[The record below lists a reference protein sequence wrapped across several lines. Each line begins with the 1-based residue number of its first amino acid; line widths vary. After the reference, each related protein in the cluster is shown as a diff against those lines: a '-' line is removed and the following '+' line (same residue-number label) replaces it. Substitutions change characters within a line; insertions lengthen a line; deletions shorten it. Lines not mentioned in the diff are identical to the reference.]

1 VEEMLPYITKTI
13 SMGNVRFVELFT
25 SLIKLCSEILSSHTV
40 CGTAIFISGTGGSL
54 NYSQISNEM
63 YTHYGID
70 KPLTIY
76 WKGRD
81 YYLSPIHNRI
91 ISEISKLFGQDFF
104 SIDVEKKRYEWAKM
118 MKNEKI
124 RGFYRYSETLL
135 KIANNV
141 FSLSPSI
148 VDLLASIDAQK
159 IAEKWSETLKGAR
172 IIQNEFYTVI
182 SDIDFNALR
191 YYRQIKELVD
201 KGKNCDSAG
210 IFGEKL

>member
-1 VEEMLPYITKTI
+1 MLPYITKTI

-104 SIDVEKKRYEWAKM
+104 SIDVEKKRYELAKM
-118 MKNEKI
+118 MKKEKI

-135 KIANNV
+135 KIANNIFLTQSV
-141 FSLSPSI
+141 NSRSLS
-148 VDLLASIDAQK
+148 K
-159 IAEKWSETLKGAR
+159 
-172 IIQNEFYTVI
+172 Y
-182 SDIDFNALR
+182 
-191 YYRQIKELVD
+191 
-201 KGKNCDSAG
+201 
-210 IFGEKL
+210 